1 MANSSLCLVGKSS
14 DEPRYNLNY
23 MHQNMLL

>member
-1 MANSSLCLVGKSS
+1 MSS

-23 MHQNMLL
+23 MHQNMLP